1 MDETKE
7 KLQQIVNSL
16 EGAKSTETAHLI
28 LLVSGKTF

>member
-28 LLVSGKTF
+28 FNY